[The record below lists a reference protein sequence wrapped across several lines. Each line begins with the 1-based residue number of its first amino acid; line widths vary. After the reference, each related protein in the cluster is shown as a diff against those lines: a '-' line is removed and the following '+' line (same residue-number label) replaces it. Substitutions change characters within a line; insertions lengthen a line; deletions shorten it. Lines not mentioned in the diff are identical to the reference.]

1 MRADMKTD
9 PPLEAL
15 KMAIRARKPGT
26 GVIHHSDRGVQY
38 ASLLY
43 QEALLKAEIICS
55 ISRKGN
61 CWDNA
66 VTESFFSTLKRELIY
81 PNGIFTSRDEA
92 RNRIFSYIESW
103 YNRARRHSAL
113 GYLAPNEY
121 EFENQILSL
130 TKAA

>member
-1 MRADMKTD
+1 MKTD
-9 PPLEAL
+9 LPLEAL
-15 KMAIRARKPGT
+15 RMAIRARKPAA

-43 QEALLKAEIICS
+43 QEALLEAKMIGS
-55 ISRKGN
+55 MSRKGN

-66 VTESFFSTLKRELIY
+66 VTESFFSTLKRELVY
-81 PNGIFTSRDEA
+81 RNGIFISREEA
-92 RNRIFSYIESW
+92 RNRIFRYIESW
-103 YNRARRHSAL
+103 YNRVRRHSTL
-113 GYLAPNEY
+113 GYLAPDEY